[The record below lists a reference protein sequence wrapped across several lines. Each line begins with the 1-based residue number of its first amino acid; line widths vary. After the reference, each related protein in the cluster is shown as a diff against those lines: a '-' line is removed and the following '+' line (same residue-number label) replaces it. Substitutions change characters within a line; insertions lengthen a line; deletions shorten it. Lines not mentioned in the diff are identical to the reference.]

1 MAAPLNPNDPNVA
14 QLEVVASHLG
24 EALRQQL
31 VFVGGAVAGL
41 LITDAAQPAIRP
53 TEDVDLVAHVL
64 ARTDYYQLEQAL
76 RAHGFA
82 QDMRQGAPICRWTI
96 EHVTVDV
103 MPTLDDVLGFSNRW
117 YALAVET
124 AQGVTLPSGAQ
135 ILVITA
141 PAFVATKLE
150 AFAGRGGGD
159 YLYSHDLGD
168 VISVIDGRDGL
179 WAEVQQTPKELKAYL
194 AERFNQLMATR
205 AFRDSL
211 PGHLPGDAAS
221 QARLPDLEAKLLQLA
236 QLTNT

>member
-14 QLEVVASHLG
+14 QLDVVATHLG

-41 LITDAAQPAIRP
+41 LITDPAQPAIRP

-64 ARTDYYQLEQAL
+64 ARSDYYELEQAL
-76 RAHGFA
+76 RARGFT
-82 QDMRQGAPICRWTI
+82 QDMRPGAPICRWTI
-96 EHVTVDV
+96 ERVTVDV
-103 MPTLDDVLGFSNRW
+103 MPTLDEVLGFSNRW
-117 YALAVET
+117 YAMAVET

-159 YLYSHDLGD
+159 YLFSHDLGD
-168 VISVIDGRDGL
+168 IISVVDGRDGL
-179 WAEVQQTPKELKAYL
+179 WAELQQTRGELKAYL
-194 AERFNQLMATR
+194 AEQFSQLMAIR

-221 QARLPDLEAKLLQLA
+221 QARLPDLEAKLMQLA
-236 QLTNT
+236 QLTST